1 MSSEAEVR
9 DDAVSILLV
18 DDQEAGMVALEAT
31 LAPLGQKLVRAR
43 SGREA
48 LRYLLQQDF
57 AAVLLDVVMPEM
69 DGFETAQLIRARER
83 CRDTPILFLTG
94 LSRGQMPELR
104 AYSVGAVDFLHKPYE
119 ADILRS
125 KVAVFVDLF
134 RKRELVRR
142 QAEALR
148 DAQEREHARALAEA
162 HQRVESERLRESE
175 ERLRQAVRLR
185 DEFLSMASHELKTPL
200 TSLKVHIQG
209 ALRAAARR
217 EEPVPVAQ
225 YVAKLETLEQ
235 NVGRLTQLVDTLLDI
250 TRISSGRLDF
260 ELGEVDLADVVRE
273 VAHRFSEE
281 AERAGCELRVRAE
294 APVLGQWDRGRVDQV
309 VTNLLSNALKY
320 GAGRP
325 VELSVGGD
333 GALATL
339 EVRDQGIGIAEEDR
353 QRIFERFER
362 AVPHGGFYAGFG
374 LGLWIVRQIVSGLGG
389 SVGVESVQGQGSTF
403 RVLLPRVH
411 QTQAV
416 DVLRAAGA

>member
-1 MSSEAEVR
+1 MSEKAQ
-9 DDAVSILLV
+9 DNKVSILLV

-31 LAPLGQKLVRAR
+31 LAPLGQRLVRAR

-125 KVAVFVDLF
+125 KVSVFVELF
-134 RKRELVRR
+134 RKREQVRR

-148 DAQEREHARALAEA
+148 EAQEREHARALAEA

-175 ERLRQAVRLR
+175 ERLLQAVRVR

-209 ALRAAARR
+209 ALRAATRR
-217 EEPVPVAQ
+217 EEAVPVAQ

-235 NVGRLTQLVDTLLDI
+235 NVGRLAQLVDTMLDI
-250 TRISSGRLDF
+250 TRVSSGRLDF
-260 ELGEVDLADVVRE
+260 ELGPVDLADVVRE
-273 VAHRFSEE
+273 VASRFSEE
-281 AERAGCELRVRAE
+281 AARAGCAVTVRGE
-294 APVLGQWDRGRVDQV
+294 APVRGQWDRGRVDQV

-325 VELSVGGD
+325 VELVVAED
-333 GALATL
+333 GAHASLR
-339 EVRDQGIGIAEEDR
+339 VRDEGIGIAELDR
-353 QRIFERFER
+353 ERIFERFER
-362 AVPHGGFYAGFG
+362 AVPEGEFYGGFG
-374 LGLWIVRQIVSGLGG
+374 LGLWIVRQIVTGLGG
-389 SVGVESVQGQGSTF
+389 SVDVASTLGQGSTF
-403 RVLLPRVH
+403 RVLLPRGE
-411 QTQAV
+411 QAQAV
-416 DVLRAAGA
+416 NVRRAAGG